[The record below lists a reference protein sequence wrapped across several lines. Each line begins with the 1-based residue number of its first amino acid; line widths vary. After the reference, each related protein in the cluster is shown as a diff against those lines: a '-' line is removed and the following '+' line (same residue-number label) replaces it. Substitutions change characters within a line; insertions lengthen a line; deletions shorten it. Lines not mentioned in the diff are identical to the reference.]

1 MCLLFLCLSFLI
13 GFFLFRRRSLGRPGN
28 LNQNTPPH
36 LPQPN
41 INLLPLPHFPPQ
53 TPGTA
58 VVSPD
63 NRQVRFLPITPPT
76 NPIDPSLEK
85 PTTSTTKPTSPHP
98 FSSPSPSSS
107 SSSPSHSSTSFLP
120 LPSFPLN
127 LEVKIEVGG
136 NDDDDDDDF
145 EKFN

>member
-1 MCLLFLCLSFLI
+1 
-13 GFFLFRRRSLGRPGN
+13 LGRPGN

-63 NRQVRFLPITPPT
+63 NRQVRYLPITPPT

-120 LPSFPLN
+120 LNLN
-127 LEVKIEVGG
+127 LDVKIEMDG